1 MAFAACHGRGRER
14 QQDPALASPI
24 GVAHA
29 QASSGAATTD
39 PFAFDPAFFEKKRKP
54 RASDWLASFHEPGQ
68 TFAQYV
74 AQAPQSVTASRHT
87 IVLQPIGSFSKQELA
102 VMEEL
107 REFAAAFFQLRVRVE
122 KPVPLPDQGKR
133 NRGMGKLAWT
143 QYHTGTLMKDVLLP
157 RLPRDAVCYLGIT
170 MSDLYP
176 EPSWNFVFGEATFT
190 QRVGVYSLARYT
202 NAFWGRAETDESRRK
217 FLERSFKILAHETGH
232 MFSITHC
239 TANECLMNGSNS
251 LDETDRITIHLCP
264 VCLHKLHWNL
274 KFDVTGRYRALRAIY
289 ARTGYPEHAAWMK
302 RRLASLGQD
311 PSAAR

>member
-1 MAFAACHGRGRER
+1 MALAACHEGRER
-14 QQDPALASPI
+14 RELARSSPV
-24 GVAHA
+24 GVARA
-29 QASSGAATTD
+29 QASPEAGNTD
-39 PFAFDPAFFEKKRKP
+39 PFAFDPTFFEKKRKP
-54 RASDWLASFHEPGQ
+54 QRGDWLASFHEPGQ
-68 TFAQYV
+68 PFAQYV

-87 IVLQPIGSFSKQELA
+87 IVLQPIGSFGKEGLA
-102 VMEEL
+102 VMEKL
-107 REFAAAFFQLRVRVE
+107 REFAAAFFQLRVRVAT
-122 KPVPLPDQGKR
+122 PVPLPDHGKR
-133 NRGMGKLAWT
+133 QRGMGRLAWT

-176 EPSWNFVFGEATFT
+176 EPAWNFVFGEASFT

-202 NAFWGRAETDESRRK
+202 HRFWGRAETDESRRK

-251 LDETDRITIHLCP
+251 LDETDRGTIHLCP

-274 KFDVTGRYRALRAIY
+274 KFDVVGRYRALRAIY
-289 ARTGYPEHAAWMK
+289 AGAGFSAHAGWMK
-302 RRLASLGQD
+302 RRLASLGQ
-311 PSAAR
+311 PSSVGR